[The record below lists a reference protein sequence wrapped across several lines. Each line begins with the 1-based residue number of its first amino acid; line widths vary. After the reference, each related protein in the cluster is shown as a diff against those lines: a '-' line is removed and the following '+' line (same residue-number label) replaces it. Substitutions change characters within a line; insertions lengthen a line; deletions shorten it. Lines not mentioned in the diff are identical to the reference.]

1 MEAGRSKPLAEESAT
16 ALYAVSGGGD
26 MVFVVPDEMIL
37 SRELDFSGR
46 APGPPTMRHYRIV
59 LNEN

>member
-37 SRELDFSGR
+37 SRETLSYR
-46 APGPPTMRHYRIV
+46 AQ
-59 LNEN
+59 